1 MPGIVM
7 HHHFGRVVYSALP
20 TDIKNKI
27 NNINLYD
34 FATNGPDPFM
44 LTGYGKVKK
53 AKYTA
58 LAETMHN
65 VNTQAFLIN
74 LVNRCRLNYDL
85 FPYLCGF
92 ITHYY
97 LDAITNPYIFY
108 KTGIYNPEIDNTIK
122 YRGLTKRMILDMD
135 SYVIETYYG
144 SNPNRFNVNTK
155 LLKLKKIPA
164 SIHLDVNNLYK
175 EIYNEDNGAIIV
187 NKSIKHQKLYYSA
200 ILNPIGFMNRLLSNI
215 NGKTN
220 KNELNNKSRYSTSF
234 DVRKFDIFNFKHNVW
249 SEPVNG
255 EMRSIKSFFDL
266 LDDSK
271 TITIKCLESLYEYIF
286 NDSQTIDLK
295 DIIKDIS
302 YYTGYPC
309 SSNKK
314 MSYFDIVFK

>member
-20 TDIKNKI
+20 DDIKNKI
-27 NNINLYD
+27 NNLDLYD

-44 LTGYGKVKK
+44 LTGYDKNKK

-58 LAETMHN
+58 LAKTMHN
-65 VNTQAFLIN
+65 NNTQAFLIN
-74 LVNRCRLNYDL
+74 LANKCRLNYDL

-122 YRGLTKRMILDMD
+122 YKGLTIRMVLSMD
-135 SYVIETYYG
+135 SYVIENYYDA
-144 SNPNRFNVNTK
+144 NPNRFNINWK
-155 LLKLKKIPA
+155 LLKLKKLPT
-164 SIHLDVNNLYK
+164 SIYLDINNLYK
-175 EIYNEDNGAIIV
+175 EIYNEENGANIV
-187 NKSIKHQKLYYSA
+187 NKSIKNQKLYYS
-200 ILNPIGFMNRLLSNI
+200 IIGNPLGLMSKIWSNNNRTSENDLR
-215 NGKTN
+215 KVTCYN
-220 KNELNNKSRYSTSF
+220 KNV
-234 DVRKFDIFNFKHNVW
+234 DIRKFDIFNFKHNVW

-255 EMRSIKSFFDL
+255 EMQSIKSFFDL

-271 TITIKCLESLYEYIF
+271 VLAIKCLEALYEYIF
-286 NDSQTIDLK
+286 NDSKDINLN

-309 SSNKK
+309 ASNKI
-314 MSYFDIVFK
+314 MSHFDIVFK